1 MSKMFVNYD
10 NNIDLEL
17 PEFEPNFGPRLS
29 PMTSLPGISM
39 LYNVKGECYGVE
51 VKHQMPFELFFH
63 LDEAHGWPLDS
74 LINESSVELK
84 ILTRGNHKV
93 ILQKEFIGTEIF
105 NSMSSDLRVL
115 INQEE
120 AQLLKQEAYEISV
133 ILRYPTG
140 FYKLFTETDG
150 LLVVR

>member
-1 MSKMFVNYD
+1 
-10 NNIDLEL
+10 
-17 PEFEPNFGPRLS
+17 
-29 PMTSLPGISM
+29 
-39 LYNVKGECYGVE
+39 
-51 VKHQMPFELFFH
+51 
-63 LDEAHGWPLDS
+63 
-74 LINESSVELK
+74 
-84 ILTRGNHKV
+84 
-93 ILQKEFIGTEIF
+93 
-105 NSMSSDLRVL
+105 MSSDLRVL

>member
-63 LDEAHGWPLDS
+63 MDETHGWPLDS
-74 LINESSVELK
+74 LVSESIVEFKLF
-84 ILTRGNHKV
+84 TRGNHKV
-93 ILQKEFIGTEIF
+93 ILQKEFAGTEVF
-105 NSMSSDLRVL
+105 NSLSSDLRIL